1 MRRTVFVLVGLA
13 ALAPVG
19 SVVAAGRAVR
29 KPARPLPDDAWRL
42 RSDRA
47 FRRHGRSPDCAGTD
61 QHNPGPGDPGARA
74 PVPAGARRDVGQRP
88 FDQHRVEARHGRRR
102 FRQSVWPDSR
112 QARGESA
119 RGRLPAG
126 QVEEIYITLM
136 HADHVGGLA
145 ADGRAVFQNAIVLA
159 DQREADY
166 WLSPKNLEAAPA
178 DAKSFFEGAMVSM
191 RPYIDTGRFRAFD
204 GDTDLVPGV
213 RALATRG
220 HTSGHAA
227 FVVESRGQKL
237 VLWGGLMHV
246 AAVQFPE
253 PSVTIQ
259 FDTDSKAAAAQ
270 RKKAFAAAAK
280 QGQWVG
286 ASHLPFP
293 GWATCVPTAA
303 VTTGSR
309 RTTACRVDVAGG
321 GSSPRLTEETRGEI
335 RLGRAAPGRE
345 RPILTSMKQ
354 TAAAARMLQR
364 RFMSVLH
371 RRNDRGGDDPDH
383 RYPVHVRIPGVL
395 TRILDAVPDRHL
407 CLPRYPLPSLRR
419 TCSTML

>member
-1 MRRTVFVLVGLA
+1 MSALALVRTTVFVLVGLA

-19 SVVAAGRAVR
+19 SAVAAGPAVR
-29 KPARPLPDDAWRL
+29 SQPGHYRMMLGDFEVTALSDGTVDLQIAQILTNTTPARVT
-42 RSDRA
+42 RA
-47 FRRHGRSPDCAGTD
+47 LAR
-61 QHNPGPGDPGARA
+61 QYLQDPVETSVNAYLINTGSKL
-74 PVPAGARRDVGQRP
+74 VLVDAGAGSLFGATLGKLLTNLR
-88 FDQHRVEARHGRRR
+88 A
-102 FRQSVWPDSR
+102 
-112 QARGESA
+112 
-119 RGRLPAG
+119 AG
-126 QVEEIYITLM
+126 YQPEQVDEIYITHM

-145 ADGRAVFQNAIVLA
+145 ADGKAVFQNAIVRA

-213 RALATRG
+213 RALAARG
-220 HTSGHAA
+220 HTPGHAA

-237 VLWGGLMHV
+237 VLWGDLMHV

-293 GWATCVPTAA
+293 G
-303 VTTGSR
+303 
-309 RTTACRVDVAGG
+309 
-321 GSSPRLTEETRGEI
+321 
-335 RLGRAAPGRE
+335 LGHLR
-345 RPILTSMKQ
+345 
-354 TAAAARMLQR
+354 
-364 RFMSVLH
+364 
-371 RRNDRGGDDPDH
+371 
-383 RYPVHVRIPGVL
+383 
-395 TRILDAVPDRHL
+395 PDRSGYDWIPANYSV
-407 CLPRYPLPSLRR
+407 PR
-419 TCSTML
+419 